1 MSGLIPGVTLR
12 KTLRIASS
20 PKKTEEL
27 DCSPENSV
35 DVASGSRSW
44 PGTRW
49 KFSAAVLLLGEA
61 PQPGAHRHAV
71 VQRVVGVHPA
81 VLGVLPPADEGV
93 VEPVLGLGV
102 VDQRHLVEL
111 AVVRRR
117 R

>member
-12 KTLRIASS
+12 NTLRIASS

-35 DVASGSRSW
+35 ERGLGVEVVAGHPVEGQR
-44 PGTRW
+44 
-49 KFSAAVLLLGEA
+49 AVLLLGEA
-61 PQPGAHRHAV
+61 SQPGPHRHLV

-81 VLGVLPPADEGV
+81 VVGVLPPADEGV

-102 VDQRHLVEL
+102 VDSGTW
-111 AVVRRR
+111 
-117 R
+117 